1 MTDAPGACPPLAP
14 EAAQAIAE
22 RKNNWQIHVDVD
34 NLDAR
39 NCHHDGPPLYS
50 VFLRLDRGLMSEEA
64 AKLMAAHFAKALG
77 LDTIIFHVR

>member
-1 MTDAPGACPPLAP
+1 MTDD
-14 EAAQAIAE
+14 AIKAIGE
-22 RKNNWQIHVDVD
+22 RSANWQIHVDVD

-39 NCHHDGPPLYS
+39 NRQHNGPPLYS